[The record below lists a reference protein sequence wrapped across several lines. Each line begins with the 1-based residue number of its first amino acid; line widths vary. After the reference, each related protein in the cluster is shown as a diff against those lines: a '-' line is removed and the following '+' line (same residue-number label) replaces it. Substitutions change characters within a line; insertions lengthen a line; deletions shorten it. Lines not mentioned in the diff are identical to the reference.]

1 MTRDLALIGL
11 AALLCVVAMVC
22 ATALVVIGHAP
33 PTAGFGVITGAI
45 GIGGVALGRL
55 TGAPATGG
63 A

>member
-11 AALLCVVAMVC
+11 AALLCVVAMAC
-22 ATALVVIGHAP
+22 ATVLVVVGHAP